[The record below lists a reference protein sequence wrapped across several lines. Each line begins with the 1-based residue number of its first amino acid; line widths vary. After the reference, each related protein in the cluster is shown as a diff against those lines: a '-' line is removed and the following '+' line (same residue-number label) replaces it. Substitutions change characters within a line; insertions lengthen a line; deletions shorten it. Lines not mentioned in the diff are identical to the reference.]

1 MNIYRKVCLFFK
13 FRQKKKSGIRNFTKK
28 GNKILKAQ
36 VFTICL
42 NQKRS
47 NTYNQGIENEI
58 VMHRF

>member
-42 NQKRS
+42 NQKY
-47 NTYNQGIENEI
+47 YNQCIENEI